1 MKSTIMNI
9 VSQVGVSGFADI
21 LFMSLIIYFL
31 IVWLKKS
38 KAGFILTGIF
48 IVGIVY
54 IFSQLFNLILTR
66 FVLQGFFA
74 VILIAILI
82 IFQKELRQLF
92 EQVALWSLNP
102 GIKSKNQLALSL
114 KPYEILSRT
123 LVDLANQKIGALVVI
138 PFKDNIEGYLDGGT
152 ELSGKISEKL
162 LKSIFDPNSIGH
174 DGAVVIIN
182 DRVSEFSSHL
192 PLSQNFLQLQNRG
205 TRHAAALGL
214 AENCDALC
222 LVVSE
227 ERGQISVARNGNL
240 SVIPKEQLGAY
251 LKDFYNELSPEK
263 PESKSW
269 MDFFKKDYKYK
280 IVALFISSLLWFVF
294 VHESRPVYKSYS
306 VPVKYTA
313 LPAELKLSRIVPDE
327 IEVTFSGPKRE
338 FYLVNRNEINLFIK
352 IPNATEGVNR
362 ISITDQDVN
371 YPKSLIL
378 ENIQP
383 RDLKIYLK
391 KKPKEE

>member
-1 MKSTIMNI
+1 MKSEFVNI

-21 LFMSLIIYFL
+21 SFMSLIIYFL
-31 IVWLKKS
+31 IIWLKKS

-54 IFSQLFNLILTR
+54 VFSQLFNLVLTT

-82 IFQKELRQLF
+82 IFQKEIRQLF
-92 EQVALWSLNP
+92 EQVAVWSLNP
-102 GIKSKNQLALSL
+102 GITSKNQTSLSL
-114 KPYEILSRT
+114 KPYEILSQT
-123 LVDLANQKIGALVVI
+123 LVDLANQRIGALVVI
-138 PFKDNIEGYLDGGT
+138 PFKDSIDAFLDGGT
-152 ELSGKISEKL
+152 ELNGKISEKL

-174 DGAVVIIN
+174 DGAVVISN
-182 DRVSEFSSHL
+182 DRVSQFSCHL
-192 PLSQNFLQLQNRG
+192 PLSQNFFQLQNRG
-205 TRHAAALGL
+205 TRHAAALGM

-227 ERGQISVARNGNL
+227 ERGQISAARNGTLSDVPKEKL
-240 SVIPKEQLGAY
+240 SVY
-251 LKDFYNELSPEK
+251 LKEYYDELNPEK
-263 PESKSW
+263 AESKSW

-280 IVALFISSLLWFVF
+280 IVALCISAFLWFVF

-313 LPAELKLSRIVPDE
+313 LPTELNISRIVPDQ

-338 FYLVNRNEINLFIK
+338 FYLVNRNEIDLFVK
-352 IPNATEGVNR
+352 IPNATVGVNS
-362 ISITDQDVN
+362 ISITDHDVN
-371 YPKSLIL
+371 FPNSLVL

-383 RDLKIYLK
+383 RDIKIYLEK
-391 KKPKEE
+391 KVKE

>member
-1 MKSTIMNI
+1 MKSAILNI
-9 VSQVGVSGFADI
+9 FNQVGVSGFADI

-48 IVGIVY
+48 IVGIIY
-54 IFSQLFNLILTR
+54 IFSQLFNMVLTT

-74 VILIAILI
+74 IILIAIVI
-82 IFQKELRQLF
+82 IFQKEIRQLF

-102 GIKSKNQLALSL
+102 RIKSKNQVGLSL
-114 KPYEILSRT
+114 KPYEIISQT

-138 PFKDNIEGYLDGGT
+138 PFKDDIDSFLDGGT
-152 ELSGKISEKL
+152 DLNGKISEKL

-174 DGAVVIIN
+174 DGAAVVSN
-182 DRVSEFSSHL
+182 DRLTQFSCHL
-192 PLSQNFLQLQNRG
+192 PLSQNFMQLQNRG

-227 ERGQISVARNGNL
+227 ERGQISVARDGVL
-240 SVIPKEQLGAY
+240 TSLPKEHLGEY
-251 LKDFYNELSPEK
+251 LKNFYNEVNPSK
-263 PESKSW
+263 AESKSW
-269 MDFFKKDYKYK
+269 MDFFKKDFRYK
-280 IVALFISSLLWFVF
+280 IVAFCISALLWFVF
-294 VHESRPVYKSYS
+294 VHESRPVYKSYN

-313 LPAELKLSRIVPDE
+313 LPTELDISKIVPEE

-338 FYLVNRNEINLFIK
+338 FYLVNKNEINLFIK
-352 IPNATEGVNR
+352 IPDATVGVNR
-362 ISITDQDVN
+362 IGITDQDVN
-371 YPKSLIL
+371 YPKSIVL
-378 ENIQP
+378 ENIRP
-383 RDLKIYLK
+383 KELKVYLK
-391 KKPKEE
+391 KKSNEK